1 MNEKEH
7 LPLIESETDSKDLQ
21 ANKFKLYRRR
31 WYILSVFTA
40 IALLCNWFFNTWTP
54 ISEPCKILFG
64 WENWQVI
71 LLTSSSAISLFVSSG
86 PSVWLMDTKGKC
98 FYAPL
103 HSQKSIL
110 LSITSYFLW
119 KLGIR
124 LFLTPK

>member
-31 WYILSVFTA
+31 WYILSVFTV
-40 IALLCNWFFNTWTP
+40 IALLCNWFLNTWTP

-71 LLTSSSAISLFVSSG
+71 LLTIWTALSILVSSG
-86 PSVWLMDTKGKC
+86 SSVWLMDIKGKS

-103 HSQKSIL
+103 HPQEPIWCLNL
-110 LSITSYFLW
+110 LQILW

-124 LFLTPK
+124 LVLTPK